1 MMVITFLE
9 SSRIQ
14 DNCPDISI
22 SEGKPLEAL
31 SKFWLVFPILLF
43 LLFARPIISY
53 SAEAQIRDVL
63 IEKNPR
69 SVVVFAKV
77 ANGFTKDMDEAIL
90 AGIPMTFTFYV
101 DFYQRRSLWFDKKLS
116 SQVIE
121 HTIKYDPV
129 KKTFFVSSSRGKEPS
144 SHQDFNTA
152 KEVMVDL
159 SGLEIVQVAHLKK
172 NTGYYLEI
180 KAKLKRVTLPLKME
194 YVFFFVSLWDFETR
208 WFKEEFRY

>member
-1 MMVITFLE
+1 MPE
-9 SSRIQ
+9 SKTT
-14 DNCPDISI
+14 
-22 SEGKPLEAL
+22 ETL
-31 SKFWLVFPILLF
+31 SKFWLVFPVFLY
-43 LLFARPIISY
+43 LLFAYPLISY
-53 SAEAQIRDVL
+53 GTEAQIRDVL

-101 DFYQRRSLWFDKKLS
+101 DFYQRRSLWFDKRLS

-129 KKTFFVSSSRGKEPS
+129 KKTFFVSSSRAREPS
-144 SHQDFNTA
+144 SHQDFNAA

-159 SGLEIVQVAHLKK
+159 SGLEIVQVADLKK
-172 NTGYYLEI
+172 NAVYYLEI
-180 KAKLKRVTLPLKME
+180 KAKLKRVKLPLKME
-194 YVFFFVSLWDFETR
+194 YVFFFVSLWDFETK
-208 WFKEEFRY
+208 WFKEEFKY

>member
-1 MMVITFLE
+1 MATIIFSE

-14 DNCPDISI
+14 GWRYAIAVLR
-22 SEGKPLEAL
+22 GKTFENL
-31 SKFWLVFPILLF
+31 SKPWLIFPVLLF
-43 LLFARPIISY
+43 LLFARPFISY
-53 SAEAQIRDVL
+53 GAEAQIRDVL

-77 ANGFTKDMDEAIL
+77 ANGFTKDMDEAVL

-129 KKTFFVSSSRGKEPS
+129 KKTFFVSSSRAKESS
-144 SHQDFNTA
+144 SHQDFNAA
-152 KEVMVDL
+152 KEAMVDL
-159 SGLEIVQVAHLKK
+159 SGLEIVQVADLIK

-180 KAKLKRVTLPLKME
+180 KAKLKRVKLPLKME
-194 YVFFFVSLWDFETR
+194 YVLFFVSLWDFETK
-208 WFKEEFRY
+208 WFTEEFKY